1 MNEEARANLLAL
13 ANELE
18 EQGEDGQAQIC
29 RDAAKR
35 LPGVGRIPLPVQIY
49 IPGEQSLFC
58 LDGFVPQ
65 FA

>member
-1 MNEEARANLLAL
+1 MNEEARANLLAF

-29 RDAAKR
+29 RDAASR
-35 LPGVGRIPLPVQIY
+35 LPGESRIPLPNQTY
-49 IPGEQSLFC
+49 ISGEWSLLC